1 MQCDGEIEL
10 LTRYVRG
17 VVTGPRARLDAVD
30 EKTVESLR
38 REPLH
43 AWLLKLARAGCKVR
57 GSRGNTVREVL
68 DLLEQ
73 VMNQTGVTKQELAR
87 RSGVSR
93 QRITEIFG
101 PNESRPMLETIV
113 RIAVGLGFPLE
124 VVAERGEQLDD
135 GPTDAK
141 EAKDK
146 STDAR
151 DGSTG
156 AQDDPTGAQ
165 DEPGWRNAGAFGA
178 AVLGGSLFPLLGN
191 GGSMAYVGG
200 GVVGAAVVGL
210 GFTLERPSSRH
221 AAFFIGA
228 GIFAGTLVAGL
239 SRALR
244 TPTGAARGGSHAG

>member
-30 EKTVESLR
+30 EKAVESLR

-43 AWLLKLARAGCKVR
+43 AWLLRVARAGCRVR
-57 GSRGNTVREVL
+57 GARGNSVREVL

-93 QRITEIFG
+93 QRLTELFG
-101 PNESRPMLETIV
+101 PTESRPILETIV

-135 GPTDAK
+135 GPT
-141 EAKDK
+141 EASGAQDG
-146 STDAR
+146 STDAQ
-151 DGSTG
+151 DGSTD
-156 AQDDPTGAQ
+156 AKA
-165 DEPGWRNAGAFGA
+165 EANWRNAGAFGTA
-178 AVLGGSLFPLLGN
+178 MLGGSLFPLLGKE
-191 GGSMAYVGG
+191 GGMAYVGG
-200 GVVGAAVVGL
+200 GLVGAAVVGL
-210 GFTLERPSSRH
+210 GFTLERQSSRH

-239 SRALR
+239 TRVLR
-244 TPTGAARGGSHAG
+244 TPSTSAQKGGSHAG

>member
-43 AWLLKLARAGCKVR
+43 AWLLRLARAGCKVR
-57 GSRGNTVREVL
+57 GARGNSVREVL

-93 QRITEIFG
+93 QRLTELFS
-101 PNESRPMLETIV
+101 PVESRPMLETIV

-124 VVAERGEQLDD
+124 VVDERGEQLDD
-135 GPTDAK
+135 GPA
-141 EAKDK
+141 EA
-146 STDAR
+146 SGAQ
-151 DGSTG
+151 DGSTPSQG
-156 AQDDPTGAQ
+156 GSTDSKAESD
-165 DEPGWRNAGAFGA
+165 WRNAGAFGTA
-178 AVLGGSLFPLLGN
+178 MLGGSLFPLIGK
-191 GGSMAYVGG
+191 GDGMAYVGG
-200 GVVGAAVVGL
+200 GLVGAAVVGL
-210 GFTLERPSSRH
+210 GFTLERQPARH

-239 SRALR
+239 TRALQK
-244 TPTGAARGGSHAG
+244 GGSHAG

>member
-30 EKTVESLR
+30 EKVVESLR

-57 GSRGNTVREVL
+57 GARGNSVREVL

-93 QRITEIFG
+93 QRLTELFSPI
-101 PNESRPMLETIV
+101 ESRPQLETIV
-113 RIAVGLGFPLE
+113 RIAVGLDFPLE
-124 VVAERGEQLDD
+124 VVTERDEQLDD
-135 GPTDAK
+135 GPTDASG
-141 EAKDK
+141 AQDG
-146 STDAR
+146 STDAQ
-151 DGSTG
+151 
-156 AQDDPTGAQ
+156 A
-165 DEPGWRNAGAFGA
+165 EPGWRNAGAFGTA
-178 AVLGGSLFPLLGN
+178 MLGGSLFPLLGK

-200 GVVGAAVVGL
+200 GLVGAAVVGL
-210 GFTLERPSSRH
+210 GFTLERQSSRH

-244 TPTGAARGGSHAG
+244 TSSTNGEKGGSHV

>member
-43 AWLLKLARAGCKVR
+43 AWLLRLARAGCKVR
-57 GSRGNTVREVL
+57 GARGNSVREVL

-73 VMNQTGVTKQELAR
+73 VMNQMGVTKQELAR

-93 QRITEIFG
+93 QRLTELFS
-101 PNESRPMLETIV
+101 PVESRPMLETIV

-124 VVAERGEQLDD
+124 VVAEGGEQLDD
-135 GPTDAK
+135 APT
-141 EAKDK
+141 EANGGQDG
-146 STDAR
+146 STDAQG
-151 DGSTG
+151 GSTESKAG
-156 AQDDPTGAQ
+156 SD
-165 DEPGWRNAGAFGA
+165 WRNAGAFGTA
-178 AVLGGSLFPLLGN
+178 MLGGSLFPLLGKE
-191 GGSMAYVGG
+191 GGLAYVGG
-200 GVVGAAVVGL
+200 GLVGAAVVGL
-210 GFTLERPSSRH
+210 GFTLERQPARH

-228 GIFAGTLVAGL
+228 GIFAGTLVAGIT
-239 SRALR
+239 RALR
-244 TPTGAARGGSHAG
+244 TASTNAQKGGSHVG